1 MEKKSYAAR
10 EAFTLEIKKMVSE
23 KVGTEYQV
31 ERLTAGKNNGVIKE
45 TLHVSRKS
53 SDYALSFYLEE
64 LYRSYCKGI
73 STEALSEN
81 IAEIVREEDRTP
93 VQIQEFL
100 SRSWVE
106 ENLFLRLVNFE
117 KNLEQLKDAVYVRR
131 LDLAAVFYVLTEQG
145 EGGIKS
151 FRLPRELW
159 ERMELGDAEEY
170 FEYILENTERLF
182 PAELKRI
189 EDSLAECIRKEGGTE
204 PEWLKKEL
212 QEESRENGRSLF
224 YVLTNRQKLNG
235 AIALFYPG
243 LLSRLEEKFHGGFYL
258 IPSSIHEILLLA
270 ESEEAEAGELNQ
282 MVREVNES
290 HVIPE
295 EILSDHVYYYHKS
308 CGLCSRLG

>member
-10 EAFTLEIKKMVSE
+10 ETFALEIKEMVSE
-23 KVGTEYQV
+23 KMGAEYQV

-64 LYRSYCKGI
+64 LYRSYCRGI
-73 STEALSEN
+73 SPEALSEN

-93 VQIQEFL
+93 AQMQEFL
-100 SRSWVE
+100 SKSWME

-117 KNLEQLKDAVYVRR
+117 KNRNQLEDAVYVRR

-145 EGGIKS
+145 EDGIKS
-151 FRLPRELW
+151 FRLPRALW
-159 ERMELGDAEEY
+159 ERMGLGDAEEY
-170 FEYILENTERLF
+170 FGHILENTERLF

-189 EDSLAECIRKEGGTE
+189 EDSLAECIRKEGGKE
-204 PEWLKKEL
+204 PEWLREER
-212 QEESRENGRSLF
+212 QEESGRSLF

-235 AIALFYPG
+235 AVALFYPG
-243 LLSRLEEKFHGGFYL
+243 LLSRLEERFQGGFYL
-258 IPSSIHEILLLA
+258 IPSSIHEMLLLA
-270 ESEEAEAGELNQ
+270 ESEEAETGELNQ

-290 HVIPE
+290 HVMPE

>member
-23 KVGTEYQV
+23 KMGAEYQV
-31 ERLTAGKNNGVIKE
+31 GCLTAGKNNGVIKE

-64 LYRSYCKGI
+64 LYRSYCRGI
-73 STEALSEN
+73 SPEALSEN

-93 VQIQEFL
+93 AQMQEFL
-100 SRSWVE
+100 SKSWME

-117 KNLEQLKDAVYVRR
+117 KNRNQLEDAVYVRR

-145 EGGIKS
+145 EDGIKS
-151 FRLPRELW
+151 FRLPRALW
-159 ERMELGDAEEY
+159 ERMGLGDAEEY
-170 FEYILENTERLF
+170 FGHILENTERLF

-189 EDSLAECIRKEGGTE
+189 EDSLAECIRKEGGKE
-204 PEWLKKEL
+204 PEWLREER
-212 QEESRENGRSLF
+212 QEESGRSLF

-235 AIALFYPG
+235 AVALFYPG
-243 LLSRLEEKFHGGFYL
+243 LLSRLEERFQGGFYL
-258 IPSSIHEILLLA
+258 IPSSIHEMLLLA
-270 ESEEAEAGELNQ
+270 ESEEAETGELNQ

-290 HVIPE
+290 HVMPE

>member
-23 KVGTEYQV
+23 KMGAEYQV
-31 ERLTAGKNNGVIKE
+31 ECLTAGKNNGVIKE

-64 LYRSYCKGI
+64 LYRSYCRGI
-73 STEALSEN
+73 SPEALSEN

-93 VQIQEFL
+93 AQMQEFL
-100 SRSWVE
+100 SKSWME

-117 KNLEQLKDAVYVRR
+117 KNRNQLEDAVYVRR

-145 EGGIKS
+145 EDGIKS
-151 FRLPRELW
+151 FRLPRALW
-159 ERMELGDAEEY
+159 ERMGLGDAEEY
-170 FEYILENTERLF
+170 FGHILENTERLF

-189 EDSLAECIRKEGGTE
+189 EDSLAECIRKEGGKE
-204 PEWLKKEL
+204 PEWLREER
-212 QEESRENGRSLF
+212 QEESGRSLF

-235 AIALFYPG
+235 AVALFYPG
-243 LLSRLEEKFHGGFYL
+243 LLSRLEERFQGGFYL
-258 IPSSIHEILLLA
+258 IPSSIHEMLLLA
-270 ESEEAEAGELNQ
+270 ESEEAETGELNQ

-290 HVIPE
+290 HVMPE